1 VRPFYPLF
9 LRAYLRCLEDGKPPT
24 SVNLSRELGV
34 SRQNVHQMLGRH
46 PDLLAWINAAV
57 DRENA
62 HLTAS
67 VVRRVAN
74 LAMAGSPQ
82 HAEIF
87 FRHASGAYARQGTI
101 GDPPGGGTVPAGIS
115 FTINNLI
122 PRPPTLAEELAAAGR
137 VVEALPAHVTPAPPV
152 LEVR

>member
-1 VRPFYPLF
+1 M
-9 LRAYLRCLEDGKPPT
+9 RAYLRCLEDGKPPS
-24 SVNLSRELGV
+24 SVNLARELGV
-34 SRQNVHQMLGRH
+34 TRQNVHQMLGRH
-46 PDLLAWINAAV
+46 PDLLAWINAAIE
-57 DRENA
+57 RENA
-62 HLTAS
+62 HFTAS

-87 FRHASGAYARQGTI
+87 FRHAAGAYSRQGAM
-101 GDPPGGGTVPAGIS
+101 GDPAGGGITGPGGLN

-122 PRPPTLAEELAAAGR
+122 PRPPTLAEEALAAGR
-137 VVEALPAHVTPAPPV
+137 VVEALPARISPPV